1 MSENDNSNNITEKS
15 RANILILMD
24 SFIEEISSI
33 RKTLLCVSVSALI
46 VAPLAI
52 GLSIY
57 LILHPSFFAII
68 EIENEFGLL
77 LILFVAVVLII
88 CSIWLTS
95 GIKQYLSIGIWDK
108 GYNEYKKGKENMD
121 RKIVLEYGLG
131 SALTPD

>member
-95 GIKQYLSIGIWDK
+95 GIKQYLSIGIWGK
-108 GYNEYKKGKENMD
+108 GYNEYKKGKEKMD